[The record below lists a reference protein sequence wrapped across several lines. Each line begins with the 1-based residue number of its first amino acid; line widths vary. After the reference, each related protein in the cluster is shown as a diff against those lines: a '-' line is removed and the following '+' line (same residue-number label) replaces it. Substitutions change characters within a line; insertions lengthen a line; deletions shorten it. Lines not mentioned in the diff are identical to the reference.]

1 MQPLI
6 GVLFLI
12 GGIAGLLLARPQ
24 NGKIRSFVN
33 TNMEIP
39 IVLTILGAFAI
50 GMVLTIRGVA
60 LAL

>member
-39 IVLTILGAFAI
+39 IVLTILGVFAI
-50 GMVLTIRGVA
+50 GFIIVMTW
-60 LAL
+60 LALK